1 MILKPSPLLLRTAFP
16 PSFAAFPTSSLRQS
30 NASWIC
36 RQCSRTDWSAQ
47 GLAKQ
52 RRLEGL
58 RQYST
63 TKAWRNAEH
72 AGKTWRQ
79 RVRTL
84 NPQEK
89 RRVAIGVT
97 VVFLVGMGA
106 LAFSPAARHVYIAGE
121 RCGRV
126 GVCLALN
133 IRDYIKI
140 LKRADWDDP
149 QYEKDLSV
157 VHKRCAERTLKVM
170 EKNGSI
176 FIKLGQHLTS
186 LNYLLPSEW
195 CETFIPLQDKCPV
208 SSYSSIEAMVKKDT
222 GKSLEDYFSE
232 FPAEPIG
239 AASLA
244 QVHLARVRETGER
257 VAVKVQHPSLDEWA
271 SLDMWLTRF
280 SFQAL
285 KYWFPEYDLTWLSE
299 ELEVSLPMEL
309 DFREEAKNARRTKE
323 YFSHLPSHP
332 LIVPSVLWAER
343 RLLVMEYITG
353 HRPDDL
359 EYLDANDI
367 SRDEV
372 SAALARIFNEM
383 IFGNN
388 APLHCDPHGGNMAIR
403 LNPSRKGRQNFDII
417 LYDHGLYRDI
427 PLHLRR
433 AYAHMWL
440 AVLDTDIPE
449 MRKYAYEIAGI
460 GDDDFPIF
468 ASAITGRDFSVV
480 TSNIVSDR
488 NSPDEQ
494 RNISD
499 ALGQD
504 LIEKLVGL
512 LARVPRVILLILKT
526 NDLTRSLDE
535 NLHTTQGPM
544 RSFMI
549 LAKYAAHCVWEERV
563 EEVRKM
569 GSLWWPGNWAR
580 LGMAAF
586 RYGKVAAKLRVY
598 ELYLGLRARL
608 GLGQVKPPVEMGG
621 GSGGG
626 GGVEQ

>member
-1 MILKPSPLLLRTAFP
+1 MRAIATPLWTAIPSLARPKAP
-16 PSFAAFPTSSLRQS
+16 
-30 NASWIC
+30 WIC
-36 RQCSRTDWSAQ
+36 RQCLRAPERPAAIAVQTTRIDVTSHILRAKGARAFSSSTKTSLAERT
-47 GLAKQ
+47 
-52 RRLEGL
+52 
-58 RQYST
+58 
-63 TKAWRNAEH
+63 
-72 AGKTWRQ
+72 GKITWRE
-79 RVRTL
+79 RVRL
-84 NPQEK
+84 DSKER

-97 VVFLVGMGA
+97 ALFLLGSGA
-106 LAFSPAARHVYIAGE
+106 LAFSSEARHIYIAAE

-126 GVCLALN
+126 VVTLYLN
-133 IRDYIKI
+133 IRDYLHI
-140 LKRADWDDP
+140 LKQQDSPTFQA
-149 QYEKDLSV
+149 DLSE
-157 VHKRCAERTLKVM
+157 VHKRCAQRTLKAM

-208 SSYSSIEAMVKKDT
+208 SSFRSIEQMVKADT

-232 FPAEPIG
+232 FAAEPIG

-244 QVHLARVRETGER
+244 QVHLARIRETGEK
-257 VAVKVQHPSLDEWA
+257 VAVKVQHPGLDEWA

-280 SFQAL
+280 SFRTL

-299 ELEVSLPMEL
+299 EMEVSLPKEL
-309 DFREEAKNARRTKE
+309 DFREEAYNARRTKA
-323 YFSHLPSHP
+323 YFANIPSHP
-332 LIVPSVLWAER
+332 LIVPTVLWAER
-343 RLLVMEYITG
+343 RVLVMEFITG

-359 EYLDANDI
+359 EFLDANGI

-383 IFGNN
+383 IFGTD

-403 LNPSRKGRQNFDII
+403 LKDPSKRSAKNFEVI

-427 PLHLRR
+427 PLQLRR

-440 AVLDTDIPE
+440 AVLETDIPS
-449 MRKYAYEIAGI
+449 MRHWAYEIAGV
-460 GDDDFPIF
+460 GDEEFPIF

-480 TSNIVSDR
+480 TSNVVTDR
-488 NSPDEQ
+488 HSPDEQ
-494 RNISD
+494 RSLSES
-499 ALGQD
+499 LGQD

-512 LARVPRVILLILKT
+512 LARVPRVILLVLKT

-549 LAKYAAHCVWEERV
+549 LARYAARCVWDERK
-563 EEVRKM
+563 EEVKKE
-569 GSLWWPGNWAR
+569 GSVWWPQNMFK
-580 LGMAAF
+580 LGIAALA
-586 RYGKVAAKLRVY
+586 YAKVAVKLRVY
-598 ELYLGLRARL
+598 EYWLSARRVVGLSNDITSATGIL
-608 GLGQVKPPVEMGG
+608 
-621 GSGGG
+621 
-626 GGVEQ
+626 